1 MKRIITLAMALC
13 LVLGSA
19 LSASALEVKVSGSW
33 AFDFVWADN
42 MNFQDSD
49 QDATNEDDFS
59 ASQRFR
65 LQADFI
71 VSENLHGVL
80 YIQTGNTYW
89 GTGGGSI
96 SGNAV
101 DLHVKRSYIQFN
113 VPNSDL
119 LFSIGIQSFQ
129 LPDFG
134 IGNPVL
140 NDEDI
145 AGIIA
150 IYPINDMFTLAVF
163 WGRLIDGGEEGG
175 TDSTGIGELN
185 DEFDAFGFML
195 PITGDGFS
203 ITPWFMFA
211 YVGENTALPDELGR
225 TTADAAPLSLV
236 NENAVNFLGAQAPA
250 ALAAFQAGRT
260 WDEYFYGY
268 FVGLSTI
275 VDAFDPFVI
284 YFDLAYASVVTGEEV
299 LDRAGWYVCAEFD
312 YKLDM
317 MTIGLLGWWTTGEND
332 SLTDGSERIP
342 SVAAAFDATDI
353 SFGASSLIA
362 GSEVNGGGAAGT
374 WGLAL
379 LFKDIT
385 FMEDLSHTFRV
396 AYVRGTNDAEAANY
410 LLLTT
415 DDYILE
421 FNLDTKYMIYENLAA
436 YLELGYAHADYDDLL
451 VDRDTADAWKIG
463 IELRYTF

>member
-1 MKRIITLAMALC
+1 MLTLC

-33 AFDFVWADN
+33 QFDFVWADN
-42 MNFQDSD
+42 MNFHDSD
-49 QDATNEDDFS
+49 QDGDNEDDF
-59 ASQRFR
+59 AAAQRLR

-80 YIQTGNTYW
+80 YLQTGTTRW
-89 GTGGGSI
+89 GAAGGSI

-119 LFSIGIQSFQ
+119 LFSVGIQSFK

-140 NDEDI
+140 DDEDI
-145 AGIIA
+145 AGVIA
-150 IYPINDMFTLAVF
+150 IYPINDMFTLALF
-163 WGRLIDGGEEGG
+163 WGRLIDGGEEAG

-195 PITGDGFS
+195 PISGDGFQ

-211 YVGENTALPDELGR
+211 YVGENTALPDENGL
-225 TTADAAPLSLV
+225 TTADTAPMSLV
-236 NENAVNFLGAQAPA
+236 NENAVNVLEANNPA
-250 ALAAFQAGRT
+250 ALAAFTAART

-268 FVGLSTI
+268 FTGISVT

-299 LDRAGWYVCAEFD
+299 LDRDGWYVCAEFD

-317 MTIGLLGWWTTGEND
+317 MTVGLLGWWTSGEND
-332 SLTDGSERIP
+332 SLSDGSERIP
-342 SVAAAFDATDI
+342 SVSGSFDAVDLTG
-353 SFGASSLIA
+353 GASSLLMDN
-362 GSEVNGGGAAGT
+362 EVGGDAAGT
-374 WGLAL
+374 WGIAL
-379 LFKDIT
+379 LLKDIT

-396 AYVRGTNDAEAANY
+396 AYISGTNDADAVNY
-410 LLLTT
+410 QLLTT

-421 FNLDTKYMIYENLAA
+421 FNFDTRYMIYENLAA
-436 YLELGYAHADYDDLL
+436 IVELGYAHAGYEDLTA
-451 VDRDTADAWKIG
+451 DRDETADAWKIG
-463 IELRYTF
+463 IQLRYTF